1 MSQNGT
7 AAADAGLF
15 VIILDGDAVNHET
28 TGVNAASDVI
38 VNADVEMLEAV
49 EKPLVSE
56 NAQPTADAVIT
67 DLSTTATF
75 TSAAQSPLHQ
85 THPFQA
91 MATVVSRV

>member
-1 MSQNGT
+1 MNQSSAENYENQMSQNGPT
-7 AAADAGLF
+7 AADAGLL
-15 VIILDGDAVNHET
+15 VIDLDGDAVNHET
-28 TGVNAASDVI
+28 IGVNAASDVI

-75 TSAAQSPLHQ
+75 TSAAQSPLH
-85 THPFQA
+85 
-91 MATVVSRV
+91 